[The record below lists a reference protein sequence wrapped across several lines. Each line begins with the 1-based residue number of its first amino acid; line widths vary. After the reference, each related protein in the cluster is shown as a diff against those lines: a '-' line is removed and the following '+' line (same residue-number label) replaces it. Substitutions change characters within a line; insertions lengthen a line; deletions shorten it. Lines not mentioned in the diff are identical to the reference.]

1 MGDVLCIFNNMNKCA
16 KQFCN
21 MWSYEEEM
29 CGYAAESSLRIKIL
43 RNIDHNLEASKLVA
57 KETLYK
63 YISNIIKGEGQTI
76 H

>member
-43 RNIDHNLEASKLVA
+43 QSINHHLETSKIFT
-57 KETLYK
+57 KEVVSQ

>member
-1 MGDVLCIFNNMNKCA
+1 
-16 KQFCN
+16 

-43 RNIDHNLEASKLVA
+43 QSINHHLETSKIFT
-57 KETLYK
+57 KEVVSQ